1 MRKLNKV
8 IVLLYIFLMSL
19 QKFEN
24 TSRTRGL
31 ETRHTQHNNLI
42 SAADIGL
49 SCQLHTPMYTVY
61 QPIIVTLMYN
71 IPYHFVNVREAMVV
85 VY

>member
-1 MRKLNKV
+1 
-8 IVLLYIFLMSL
+8 MSL

-24 TSRTRGL
+24 ISRTRGL
-31 ETRHTQHNNLI
+31 ETGHTQHDNPI

-49 SCQLHTPMYTVY
+49 SCQLHTPMYTVS
-61 QPIIVTLMYN
+61 QPTIVTLMYN
-71 IPYHFVNVREAMVV
+71 IPSHFVNVREAMVV

>member
-1 MRKLNKV
+1 
-8 IVLLYIFLMSL
+8 MSL

-24 TSRTRGL
+24 ISRTRGL
-31 ETRHTQHNNLI
+31 ETGHTQHDNPI

-49 SCQLHTPMYTVY
+49 SCQLHTPMYAVS

-71 IPYHFVNVREAMVV
+71 IPSHFVNVREAMVV

>member
-1 MRKLNKV
+1 
-8 IVLLYIFLMSL
+8 MSL

-24 TSRTRGL
+24 ISRTRGL
-31 ETRHTQHNNLI
+31 ETGHTQHDNPI

-49 SCQLHTPMYTVY
+49 SCQLHTPMYTVS

-71 IPYHFVNVREAMVV
+71 IPSHFVNVREAMVV

>member
-1 MRKLNKV
+1 
-8 IVLLYIFLMSL
+8 MSL

-24 TSRTRGL
+24 ISRTRGL
-31 ETRHTQHNNLI
+31 ETGHTQHNNPI

-49 SCQLHTPMYTVY
+49 SCQLHTPMYTVS

-71 IPYHFVNVREAMVV
+71 IPSHFVNVREAMVV

>member
-1 MRKLNKV
+1 
-8 IVLLYIFLMSL
+8 MSL

-42 SAADIGL
+42 SAADIWL
-49 SCQLHTPMYTVY
+49 SCQLHTPMYTVS

-71 IPYHFVNVREAMVV
+71 IPYRFVNVREAMVV

>member
-1 MRKLNKV
+1 
-8 IVLLYIFLMSL
+8 MSL

-24 TSRTRGL
+24 ISRTRGL
-31 ETRHTQHNNLI
+31 ETGHTQHDNPI

-49 SCQLHTPMYTVY
+49 SCQLHTPLYTVS

-71 IPYHFVNVREAMVV
+71 IPNHFVNVREAMVV

>member
-1 MRKLNKV
+1 
-8 IVLLYIFLMSL
+8 MSL

-24 TSRTRGL
+24 ISRTRGL
-31 ETRHTQHNNLI
+31 ETGHTQHDNPI
-42 SAADIGL
+42 SAADVGL
-49 SCQLHTPMYTVY
+49 SCQLHTPMYTVS

-71 IPYHFVNVREAMVV
+71 IPSHFVNVREAMVV

>member
-1 MRKLNKV
+1 
-8 IVLLYIFLMSL
+8 MSL

-24 TSRTRGL
+24 ISRTRGL
-31 ETRHTQHNNLI
+31 ETGHTQHDNPI

-49 SCQLHTPMYTVY
+49 SCQLHTPMYTVS

-71 IPYHFVNVREAMVV
+71 IPNHFVNVREAMAV

>member
-1 MRKLNKV
+1 
-8 IVLLYIFLMSL
+8 MSL

-24 TSRTRGL
+24 ISRTRGL
-31 ETRHTQHNNLI
+31 ETGHTQHDNPI

-49 SCQLHTPMYTVY
+49 SCQLHIPMYTVS

-71 IPYHFVNVREAMVV
+71 IPSHFVNVREAMVV

>member
-1 MRKLNKV
+1 
-8 IVLLYIFLMSL
+8 MSL

-24 TSRTRGL
+24 ISRTRGL
-31 ETRHTQHNNLI
+31 ETGHTQHDNPI

-49 SCQLHTPMYTVY
+49 SCQLHTPMYTVS
-61 QPIIVTLMYN
+61 QQIIVTLMYN
-71 IPYHFVNVREAMVV
+71 IPSHFVNVREAMVV

>member
-1 MRKLNKV
+1 
-8 IVLLYIFLMSL
+8 MSL

-24 TSRTRGL
+24 ISRTRGL
-31 ETRHTQHNNLI
+31 ETGHTQHDNPI

-49 SCQLHTPMYTVY
+49 SCQLHTPMYTVSK
-61 QPIIVTLMYN
+61 PIIVTLMYN
-71 IPYHFVNVREAMVV
+71 IPSHFVNVREAMVV

>member
-1 MRKLNKV
+1 
-8 IVLLYIFLMSL
+8 MSL

-31 ETRHTQHNNLI
+31 ETRHTQHNNQI

-49 SCQLHTPMYTVY
+49 SCQLHTPMYTVS

>member
-1 MRKLNKV
+1 
-8 IVLLYIFLMSL
+8 MSL

-24 TSRTRGL
+24 ISRTRGL
-31 ETRHTQHNNLI
+31 ETGHTQHDNPI

-49 SCQLHTPMYTVY
+49 LHTPMYTVS

-71 IPYHFVNVREAMVV
+71 IPSHFVNVREAMVV

>member
-1 MRKLNKV
+1 
-8 IVLLYIFLMSL
+8 MSL

-24 TSRTRGL
+24 ISRTRGL
-31 ETRHTQHNNLI
+31 ETGHTQHDNPI

-49 SCQLHTPMYTVY
+49 SCQLHTPMYTVS

-71 IPYHFVNVREAMVV
+71 IPSHFVNVREAMVI

>member
-1 MRKLNKV
+1 
-8 IVLLYIFLMSL
+8 MSL

-24 TSRTRGL
+24 ISRTKGL
-31 ETRHTQHNNLI
+31 ETGHTQHDNPI

-49 SCQLHTPMYTVY
+49 SCQLHTPMYTVS

-71 IPYHFVNVREAMVV
+71 IPSHFVNVREAMVV

>member
-1 MRKLNKV
+1 MHFFETICHGRH
-8 IVLLYIFLMSL
+8 FSMSL

-42 SAADIGL
+42 SAGL
-49 SCQLHTPMYTVY
+49 SCQLHTPMYTVS

-71 IPYHFVNVREAMVV
+71 IPYHFVNVREAMAV

>member
-1 MRKLNKV
+1 
-8 IVLLYIFLMSL
+8 MSL

-24 TSRTRGL
+24 ISRTRGL
-31 ETRHTQHNNLI
+31 ETGHTQHDNPI

-49 SCQLHTPMYTVY
+49 SCQLHTLMYTVS

-71 IPYHFVNVREAMVV
+71 IPYHFVNVREAMAV

>member
-1 MRKLNKV
+1 
-8 IVLLYIFLMSL
+8 MSL

-24 TSRTRGL
+24 ISRTRGL
-31 ETRHTQHNNLI
+31 ETGHTQHDNPI

-49 SCQLHTPMYTVY
+49 SCQLHTPMYTVS

-71 IPYHFVNVREAMVV
+71 IPNHFVNVREAMVV

>member
-1 MRKLNKV
+1 MR
-8 IVLLYIFLMSL
+8 L

-24 TSRTRGL
+24 ISRTRGL
-31 ETRHTQHNNLI
+31 ETGHTQHDNPI

-49 SCQLHTPMYTVY
+49 SCQLHTPMYTVS

-71 IPYHFVNVREAMVV
+71 IPNHFVNVREAMAV

>member
-1 MRKLNKV
+1 
-8 IVLLYIFLMSL
+8 MSL

-24 TSRTRGL
+24 ISRTRGL
-31 ETRHTQHNNLI
+31 ETGHTQHDNPI

-49 SCQLHTPMYTVY
+49 SCQLYTPMYTVS

-71 IPYHFVNVREAMVV
+71 IPNHFVNVREAMVV

>member
-1 MRKLNKV
+1 
-8 IVLLYIFLMSL
+8 MSL

-49 SCQLHTPMYTVY
+49 SCQLHTPMYTVS

-71 IPYHFVNVREAMVV
+71 IPYHFFNVREAMVH

>member
-1 MRKLNKV
+1 
-8 IVLLYIFLMSL
+8 MSL

-24 TSRTRGL
+24 ISRTRGL
-31 ETRHTQHNNLI
+31 ETGHTQYDNPI

-49 SCQLHTPMYTVY
+49 SCQLHTPMYTVS

-71 IPYHFVNVREAMVV
+71 IPSHFVNVREAMVV

>member
-1 MRKLNKV
+1 
-8 IVLLYIFLMSL
+8 MSL

-24 TSRTRGL
+24 TSRTRGS
-31 ETRHTQHNNLI
+31 ETRHTQHNNPI

-49 SCQLHTPMYTVY
+49 SCQLHTLMYTVS

-71 IPYHFVNVREAMVV
+71 IPYHFVKVREAMAV